1 MVALH
6 FVIASA
12 IGLIA
17 SGASSLMDTNP
28 KPSSLGLV
36 KVGMVLL
43 IVSCVVILLVALVTL
58 FYDDGWNRKNARSGA
73 VSSWDHQDGT
83 KVSSILSKPKK
94 NKKWMKGDWGGTT
107 WYPWANTL
115 KLFPTAPVRDIR
127 QPSPNGDPSALQRRL
142 RLHAIR
148 PFEPGYRVVGT

>member
-17 SGASSLMDTNP
+17 SGASSLTDTNP

-43 IVSCVVILLVALVTL
+43 IVSWVVILLVALVTL

-73 VSSWDHQDGT
+73 VSYQDGT
-83 KVSSILSKPKK
+83 KVSSILSNPKK

-107 WYPWANTL
+107 W
-115 KLFPTAPVRDIR
+115 
-127 QPSPNGDPSALQRRL
+127 
-142 RLHAIR
+142 
-148 PFEPGYRVVGT
+148 